1 MRLGFLGRLLVL
13 AIGAIA
19 TAAILVPLCI
29 QRRNGVTTEPR
40 TAALAQSP
48 PPTAAPKNLQSD
60 VPDTTDP
67 LLDERILPP
76 TTSMFQAFVQNFSS
90 KLSSEP
96 SVWKDPTSAHY
107 KAANFIANV
116 ATNAADIVDRGVM
129 EDFYAL
135 AVFYYATG
143 GDDWKECSQSNSHS
157 QESANDCPGGV
168 SWMTPSVPHCDWNW
182 VSCNDVGRVIGIM
195 FSTYCVER
203 FLQRLHLK
211 RRPKFCGVF
220 FLPLKL
226 NCHLIRCFFYF

>member
-1 MRLGFLGRLLVL
+1 MRFGFFSRFVVL
-13 AIGAIA
+13 AIGAIV
-19 TAAILVPLCI
+19 TIGILAHLYI
-29 QRRNGVTTEPR
+29 QRRNGVTIEPT

-48 PPTAAPKNLQSD
+48 PPTAAPEKLQSD
-60 VPDTTDP
+60 VPHVDISSFEEP
-67 LLDERILPP
+67 LPP
-76 TTSMFQAFVQNFSS
+76 STSMFQAFVQNFAS

-143 GDDWKECSQSNSHS
+143 GDDWKECSQSHS
-157 QESANDCPGGV
+157 QESANDCVGGV
-168 SWMTPSVPHCDWNW
+168 PWMTPSVPHCDWNW
-182 VSCNDVGRVIGIM
+182 ISCNDAGRVVGIM

-203 FLQRLHLK
+203 F
-211 RRPKFCGVF
+211 C
-220 FLPLKL
+220 
-226 NCHLIRCFFYF
+226 I